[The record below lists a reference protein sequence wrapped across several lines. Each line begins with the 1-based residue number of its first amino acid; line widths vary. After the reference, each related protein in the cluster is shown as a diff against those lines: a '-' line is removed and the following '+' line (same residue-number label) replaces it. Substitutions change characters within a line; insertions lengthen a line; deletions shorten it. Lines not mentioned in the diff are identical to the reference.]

1 MLIGNEAQRAEIV
14 QKFNHRF
21 SGMEMALWC
30 LSVHS
35 RASLLARESSPVLEA
50 LVWTIKCFW
59 SVQGVPESA
68 KPQMA
73 KALAELMPWSPEL
86 FAPQT
91 NYGQETAN
99 EAREWVEKLIRRSM
113 LLGVGRR
120 ECSWA
125 SKILHCLMPWR
136 VPVLDSRVCDFLR
149 VPKTWDLSRK
159 YRKVTTDVFEMA
171 RMTAGECNW
180 IGELE
185 PRSQLRA
192 LDKYMWWKSTP
203 DPYRAPFYRDPC
215 KVLRQLGL
223 PCVISHCR

>member
-1 MLIGNEAQRAEIV
+1 MVPVGN
-14 QKFNHRF
+14 
-21 SGMEMALWC
+21 
-30 LSVHS
+30 S

-113 LLGVGRR
+113 LLVGSFTQS
-120 ECSWA
+120 E
-125 SKILHCLMPWR
+125 
-136 VPVLDSRVCDFLR
+136 
-149 VPKTWDLSRK
+149 
-159 YRKVTTDVFEMA
+159 
-171 RMTAGECNW
+171 W
-180 IGELE
+180 ING
-185 PRSQLRA
+185 
-192 LDKYMWWKSTP
+192 
-203 DPYRAPFYRDPC
+203 
-215 KVLRQLGL
+215 
-223 PCVISHCR
+223 